1 MNQNIMDTYRNLS
14 IEEISNGIT
23 KTQEMINNLQDEL
36 STLRVIKIKK
46 EMGIN
51 YLTIR
56 EKQRQ
61 YQRQYYFKRKEYGK
75 REKVYDTNK
84 KPFKEPVLRA
94 QILEGKI
101 ILEI

>member
-1 MNQNIMDTYRNLS
+1 MNQNIIDTYHNLPV
-14 IEEISNGIT
+14 EEINNAIT
-23 KTQEMINNLQDEL
+23 KTQKKINNLQDEL
-36 STLRVIKIKK
+36 CTLKVIKIKK

-61 YQRQYYFKRKEYGK
+61 YQRQYYLDRKYGK
-75 REKVYDTNK
+75 REKVYGTNK
-84 KPFKEPVLRA
+84 KPLKEVS

>member
-1 MNQNIMDTYRNLS
+1 MNQNIIDVFQNLKL
-14 IEEISNGIT
+14 EEINKAIT
-23 KTQEMINNLQDEL
+23 KTQKMINNLQDEL
-36 STLRVIKIKK
+36 CTLKVIKIKK

-61 YQRQYYFKRKEYGK
+61 YQRQYYLKRKQGK
-75 REKVYDTNK
+75 REKVFSIK
-84 KPFKEPVLRA
+84 KPLKSVS
-94 QILEGKI
+94 QISDAKY

>member
-1 MNQNIMDTYRNLS
+1 MNQNIIDVFQNLKL
-14 IEEISNGIT
+14 EEINKAIT
-23 KTQEMINNLQDEL
+23 KTQKMINNLQDEL
-36 STLRVIKIKK
+36 CTLKVIKIKK

-61 YQRQYYFKRKEYGK
+61 YQRQYYLKRKQGK
-75 REKVYDTNK
+75 REKVFSIK
-84 KPFKEPVLRA
+84 KPLKSVS
-94 QILEGKI
+94 QIIEGKI